1 MTTLR
6 EAAERLENAVTRARL
21 PSEDRSAD
29 ILDHAGRVVEA
40 LRAARSDPARDHFV
54 TVAAVAASLPVDPE
68 ADARVDALFARQ
80 PKSAPARDD
89 RGAERRWALEEA
101 ARYYDDA
108 EERHC
113 DPIRPRHVAAFLRR
127 LAEQG
132 AASSSG
138 EATALRREGWN
149 AGITAAAEACDGR
162 ASAHLLAS
170 EPQREAR
177 KCANTIRSLVAA
189 PSQETETRGSAP
201 ELAACAN
208 PYHAKSGCFGRENE
222 CYDIRAAI
230 APAGPRDPASLCG
243 RCVHETTPT
252 STPGVWVC
260 SYNDARVGNV
270 YSCVGFRP
278 APAPSAAP
286 DTGSERYCNMCGA
299 VYSGPPEHANES
311 GCQYMAPTLAEIA
324 ARASPGAGG
333 ADEGSAT

>member
-1 MTTLR
+1 MTRTVEEARAAAGDWYRSRCPGGPGHEYDPKDEGTRWQKGDCHGCIIDALSAVPAHDDKGAEAVCPACEATAKR
-6 EAAERLENAVTRARL
+6 VGPVKCESCGAVTYGEAAL
-21 PSEDRSAD
+21 
-29 ILDHAGRVVEA
+29 
-40 LRAARSDPARDHFV
+40 
-54 TVAAVAASLPVDPE
+54 AVADE
-68 ADARVDALFARQ
+68 WFKKGR
-80 PKSAPARDD
+80 
-89 RGAERRWALEEA
+89 
-101 ARYYDDA
+101 
-108 EERHC
+108 
-113 DPIRPRHVAAFLRR
+113 
-127 LAEQG
+127 

-138 EATALRREGWN
+138 EATALRE
-149 AGITAAAEACDGR
+149 AAKRVLVRHRDVVDGTPCGCDDCRILRR
-162 ASAHLLAS
+162 AL
-170 EPQREAR
+170 
-177 KCANTIRSLVAA
+177 AA